1 MLLWASERELY
12 GRARARLRRRSMR
25 GQTCRR
31 SSRAPARRV
40 MFDDN
45 VRADGQVD
53 RCDSSCS
60 ELEYARGSRRSESKR
75 LRRDVWSEPQHA
87 HATIE
92 EDHVDGEAHAKRVN
106 AAAGNQQQPLLMVN
120 CFLSAPA
127 DASCDERVRD
137 AHLARHTASVD
148 GLKCDCLHDFFPEC
162 ALLAGAARV
171 DRRRTQGFP
180 QPCAPGQQTIAS
192 REGYEA
198 ANICASSP
206 EMQQNWE
213 ARPSPTR
220 SLESEDS
227 DPDPL
232 LHMDVRM
239 ARNACAAQGCAN
251 AAGAGMRWSG

>member
-12 GRARARLRRRSMR
+12 GRARDLRRRSMR

-45 VRADGQVD
+45 VCSDGQVD

-60 ELEYARGSRRSESKR
+60 ELEYACGSRRSESKR

-92 EDHVDGEAHAKRVN
+92 EDHVDGEAHANRVN

-127 DASCDERVRD
+127 DTSCDERVRD
-137 AHLARHTASVD
+137 AHLARHTAPVD

-162 ALLAGAARV
+162 ALLVGAARV
-171 DRRRTQGFP
+171 EDAGLGIPSTLRAWPTDHSFSRGL
-180 QPCAPGQQTIAS
+180 CS
-192 REGYEA
+192 REYL
-198 ANICASSP
+198 
-206 EMQQNWE
+206 
-213 ARPSPTR
+213 RF
-220 SLESEDS
+220 
-227 DPDPL
+227 
-232 LHMDVRM
+232 V
-239 ARNACAAQGCAN
+239 ARNAAEPGSEAVTQPLPGE
-251 AAGAGMRWSG
+251 RRLWS

>member
-1 MLLWASERELY
+1 
-12 GRARARLRRRSMR
+12 
-25 GQTCRR
+25 
-31 SSRAPARRV
+31 
-40 MFDDN
+40 
-45 VRADGQVD
+45 
-53 RCDSSCS
+53 
-60 ELEYARGSRRSESKR
+60 
-75 LRRDVWSEPQHA
+75 
-87 HATIE
+87 
-92 EDHVDGEAHAKRVN
+92 
-106 AAAGNQQQPLLMVN
+106 
-120 CFLSAPA
+120 
-127 DASCDERVRD
+127 
-137 AHLARHTASVD
+137 
-148 GLKCDCLHDFFPEC
+148 
-162 ALLAGAARV
+162 LLAGAARV

-239 ARNACAAQGCAN
+239 ARNAWMRASGCCTWMCEWRGTHVLHRDVRMPRAQGCAG
-251 AAGAGMRWSG
+251 AADACERLSPIRFFKYRRALLVREDRQCDLRLSLRLRCACSSPPRR